1 MKLLVAVAVYHQK
14 ILFAQLAIVLFNF
27 KFLVA
32 KFVIVLFYFKNV
44 GGICVALS

>member
-1 MKLLVAVAVYHQK
+1 MKLLVAVYHQK